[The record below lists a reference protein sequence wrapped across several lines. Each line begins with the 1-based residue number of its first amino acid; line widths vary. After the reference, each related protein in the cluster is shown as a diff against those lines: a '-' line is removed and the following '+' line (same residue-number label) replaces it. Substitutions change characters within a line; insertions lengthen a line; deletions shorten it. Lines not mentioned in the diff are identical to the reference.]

1 MQVFLR
7 DFCFFYQKLLYL
19 CKIMRPD
26 LREQPKQFVP
36 ENKKDQ
42 LWYTENARYVASKY
56 NTQFNS
62 LGFRNADVNY
72 DKPVDEMLR
81 LFTYYLGKQE
91 NRDYYYTTQD
101 QTGCELPTV
110 WINGQKLTSMI
121 DFMLGTGIKMIE
133 NIEPSTKAISRT
145 AVNKRTRDMELALMK
160 IEFATVFKELEDKYG
175 IAVNPL
181 GKNQFELP
189 EEVMKYMQYDYKQY
203 GEEIAYD
210 MVMDILYRNKFILKY
225 KQAFFYT
232 LLAGVVGIENSIINK
247 KQVKKV
253 ILPYNLIWD
262 NTFDDDMNEGAR
274 FVGKIDWITPG
285 EIISNPY
292 YTRQLTNEQIEEIK
306 KLTPD
311 NIDKLLGEDN
321 ITTNKLKWYWNNN
334 GVPSLAATT
343 CYWIGYKEL
352 RYEKTQDKYGN
363 THLGKIKGAATSQY
377 WAKTVYKATL
387 LANKYVVDF
396 GEVENIVRKSDDI
409 NEVSLPISVF
419 IPNMVMGESRSIAS
433 RLHKHQD
440 RIDFLNNEITKTVTR
455 AKGKVFVLNK
465 NKLGS
470 STAQEVLNDFER
482 MGIHI
487 SDGGAS
493 GEDSIPSDNNRIVE
507 VVDMTLDPNV
517 QQLLSLKRE
526 EERIMEEIVNVP
538 KVAMGQQQGYVGA
551 KTQAGSIAQSN
562 LGTAYLYQGFIQF
575 IEKDL
580 QFALNQYKVSLLAND
595 DEYIP
600 VVGDRGMNYLK
611 VTKEFA
617 FEDFGI
623 FIRVK
628 DFIDDQAKERLLFI
642 AQAAMQNQA
651 IDMLDYIS
659 IETAKTYT
667 ELYNNLKYAIEKKQ
681 RKVEEQQQIQMMM
694 QQAQIEQ
701 QAQLQQ
707 DMVAAKEQGNNY
719 RAELKANTQQP
730 NNQQVPQ
737 EEMQN
742 PEAAM

>member
-1 MQVFLR
+1 
-7 DFCFFYQKLLYL
+7 
-19 CKIMRPD
+19 MRHD
-26 LREQPKQFVP
+26 LREQPNQFVP

-42 LWYTENARYVASKY
+42 EWFAENVRYVASKY

-62 LGFRNADVNY
+62 LGFRNNTVNY
-72 DKPVDEMLR
+72 DKPIDEMLR
-81 LFTYYLGKQE
+81 MFTYYLGKQE

-110 WINGQKLTSMI
+110 WIAGQKLTSMI

-133 NIEPSTKAISRT
+133 NIEPTTKAISRT
-145 AVNKRTRDMELALMK
+145 AVNKKTLQMTIALLKTEFKNIFEEMEKDMG
-160 IEFATVFKELEDKYG
+160 VS
-175 IAVNPL
+175 VNPL
-181 GKNQFELP
+181 GKQDFEMP
-189 EEVMKYMQYDYKQY
+189 EDVMRFMQYDYKQQ
-203 GEEIAYD
+203 GEEVAYD
-210 MVMDILYRNKFILKY
+210 MVMDILHRNRFLDKY

-232 LLAGVVGIENSIINK
+232 LLGGVVGIENLIVNK
-247 KQVKKV
+247 KQVKKI

-262 NTFDDDMNEGAR
+262 NTFDDDLNEGAR
-274 FVGKIDWITPG
+274 FSGKIDWVTPG
-285 EIISNPY
+285 EVISNPY
-292 YTRQLTNEQIEEIK
+292 YSRQLTSEQLEEIK

-321 ITTNKLKWYWNNN
+321 ITTNKLKWYYNNN

-352 RYEKTQDKYGN
+352 RYEKTKDKYGN
-363 THLGKIKGAATSQY
+363 THLGKIKGNATSQY
-377 WAKTVYKATL
+377 WIKTVYKGTL
-387 LANKYVVDF
+387 LANKYIVDF
-396 GEVENIVRKSDDI
+396 GEVTNIVRKSDDL

-419 IPNMVMGESRSIAS
+419 IPNMVMGESRSVAS

-440 RIDFLNNEITKTVTR
+440 RIDFLNNEITKAVTR

-465 NKLGS
+465 NKLGT

-487 SDGGAS
+487 MDGNAT
-493 GEDSIPSDNNRIVE
+493 GEDPIAADNNRVVE

-562 LGTAYLYQGFIQF
+562 LGTSYLYQGFVRF

-580 QFALNQYKVSLLAND
+580 QYALNQYKVSLLANG
-595 DEYIP
+595 DEDIP
-600 VVGDRGMNYLK
+600 VIGDRGMNYLK
-611 VTKEFA
+611 VTEDFK
-617 FEDFGI
+617 FEDFGVYVKI
-623 FIRVK
+623 K
-628 DFIDDQAKERLLFI
+628 DFIDEQAKERLLFI

-651 IDMLDYIS
+651 IDMLDYLQ
-659 IETAKTYT
+659 IETAKTYS
-667 ELYNNLKYAIEKKQ
+667 ELYNQLKFSLQKKIREAEK
-681 RKVEEQQQIQMMM
+681 QQQIQAMMM
-694 QQAQIEQ
+694 QAQMEQQQ
-701 QAQLQQ
+701 QAQQ
-707 DMVAAKEQGNNY
+707 DMASMKEQGSNY
-719 RAELKANTQQP
+719 RAEVQASSRQP
-730 NNQQVPQ
+730 QAQAPV
-737 EEMQN
+737 EEGSQM
-742 PEAAM
+742 PM

>member
-1 MQVFLR
+1 
-7 DFCFFYQKLLYL
+7 
-19 CKIMRPD
+19 MRHD
-26 LREQPKQFVP
+26 LREQPNQFVP

-42 LWYTENARYVASKY
+42 TWFSENVRYVASKY
-56 NTQFNS
+56 NTQSNS
-62 LGFRNADVNY
+62 LGFRNNTQNY
-72 DKPVDEMLR
+72 DKPIDEMLR
-81 LFTYYLGKQE
+81 MFTYYLGKQE

-133 NIEPSTKAISRT
+133 NIEPSVKAISRA
-145 AVNKRTRDMELALMK
+145 AVNKKTMQMELALIK
-160 IEFATVFKELEDKYG
+160 TEFKNIFEELEKEMG
-175 IAVNPL
+175 VSVNPL
-181 GKNQFELP
+181 GKQEFELP
-189 EEVMKYMQYDYKQY
+189 EDVMKFMQYDYKQH
-203 GEEIAYD
+203 GEEVAYN
-210 MVMDILYRNKFILKY
+210 MVIDILHRNRFLDKY

-232 LLAGVVGIENSIINK
+232 LLGGVVGIENLIINK
-247 KQVKKV
+247 KQTKKI

-262 NTFDDDMNEGAR
+262 NTFDDDLNEGAR
-274 FVGKIDWITPG
+274 FAGKIDWLTPG
-285 EIISNPY
+285 EIVSNPY
-292 YTRQLTNEQIEEIK
+292 YTRQLTNEEIEEIK

-321 ITTNKLKWYWNNN
+321 ITTNKLKWYYNNN

-352 RYEKTQDKYGN
+352 RYEKTKDKYGN
-363 THLGKIKGAATSQY
+363 THLGKIKGNATSQY
-377 WAKTVYKATL
+377 WVKTVYKGTL
-387 LANKYVVDF
+387 LANKYIVDF
-396 GEVENIVRKSDDI
+396 GEVTNIVRKSDDI
-409 NEVSLPISVF
+409 NDVHLPITVF
-419 IPNMVMGESRSIAS
+419 VPNMVMGESRSVAS

-440 RIDFLNNEITKTVTR
+440 RIDFLNNEITKAITR

-465 NKLGS
+465 HKLGS
-470 STAQEVLNDFER
+470 ATSQEVLNDFER

-487 SDGGAS
+487 TDGNAT
-493 GEDSIPSDNNRIVE
+493 GEDPIAADNNRVVE

-562 LGTAYLYQGFIQF
+562 LGTAYLYQGFVRF

-580 QFALNQYKVSLLAND
+580 QYALNQYKVSLLAND
-595 DEYIP
+595 DEEIP
-600 VVGDRGMNYLK
+600 VIGDRGMNYLK
-611 VTKEFA
+611 ITKEFK

-623 FIRVK
+623 YVKIK

-651 IDMLDYIS
+651 IDMLDYLQ
-659 IETAKTYT
+659 IETCKTYT
-667 ELYNNLKYAIEKKQ
+667 ELYNQLKFSLEKKK
-681 RKVEEQQQIQMMM
+681 REMEKQQEVQAMMM
-694 QQAQIEQ
+694 QAQMEQ

-707 DMVAAKEQGNNY
+707 DQAAMKEEGNNY
-719 RAELKANTQQP
+719 RAELQASAKQPQQQQP
-730 NNQQVPQ
+730 V
-737 EEMQN
+737 EEQSPM
-742 PEAAM
+742 

>member
-1 MQVFLR
+1 
-7 DFCFFYQKLLYL
+7 
-19 CKIMRPD
+19 MRPD
-26 LREQPKQFVP
+26 LREQPDQFVP

-62 LGFRNADVNY
+62 LGFRNASVNY
-72 DKPVDEMLR
+72 DKPIDEMLR

-133 NIEPSTKAISRT
+133 NIEPSVKAISRT
-145 AVNKRTRDMELALMK
+145 AVNKKTLDMELALLK
-160 IEFATVFKELEDKYG
+160 VEFANVFKQMEEDFG
-175 IAVNPL
+175 VSVNPL
-181 GKNQFELP
+181 GTKEFELP

-210 MVMDILYRNKFILKY
+210 MIMDILHRNKFMSKY

-232 LLAGVVGIENSIINK
+232 LLAGVVGIENLIINK
-247 KQVKKV
+247 KQTKKI

-262 NTFDDDMNEGAR
+262 NTFDDDLNEGAR

-285 EIISNPY
+285 EIVSNPY
-292 YTRQLTNEQIEEIK
+292 YTRQLTEAEVNEIK

-334 GVPSLAATT
+334 GVPSIAATT

-352 RYEKTQDKYGN
+352 RYEKTKDKYGN
-363 THLGKIKGAATSQY
+363 THLGKIKGPAASQY
-377 WAKTVYKATL
+377 WVKTVYKATL

-409 NEVSLPISVF
+409 NDVQLPITVF

-440 RIDFLNNEITKTVTR
+440 RIDFLNNEITKTITR

-470 STAQEVLNDFER
+470 ATSQEVLNDFER
-482 MGIHI
+482 IGIHI
-487 SDGGAS
+487 SDGGAT
-493 GEDSIPSDNNRIVE
+493 GEDPVAADNNRIVE

-580 QFALNQYKVSLLAND
+580 QYALNQFKVSLLANE
-595 DEYIP
+595 DEDIP
-600 VVGDRGMNYLK
+600 VVGDRGMNFLK
-611 VTKEFA
+611 ITKDFM

-623 FIRVK
+623 YVKVK

-651 IDMLDYIS
+651 IDMLDYIA
-659 IETAKTYT
+659 IETSKTYA
-667 ELYNNLKYAIEKKQ
+667 ELQNQLRYAIEKKQ
-681 RKVEEQQQIQMMM
+681 RKMEEQQQIQMMM
-694 QQAQIEQ
+694 QQAQMEQ
-701 QAQLQQ
+701 QQQLQQ

-719 RAELKANTQQP
+719 RAELKATQQAP
-730 NNQQVPQ
+730 PASNVAAEQPAPEGEMVGGPQ
-737 EEMQN
+737 
-742 PEAAM
+742 

>member
-1 MQVFLR
+1 
-7 DFCFFYQKLLYL
+7 
-19 CKIMRPD
+19 MRPD
-26 LREQPKQFVP
+26 LREQPDQFVP

-62 LGFRNADVNY
+62 LGFRNASVNY
-72 DKPVDEMLR
+72 DKPIDEMLR

-133 NIEPSTKAISRT
+133 NIEPSVKAISRT
-145 AVNKRTRDMELALMK
+145 AVNKKTLDMELALLK
-160 IEFATVFKELEDKYG
+160 VEFANVFKQMEEDFG
-175 IAVNPL
+175 VSVNPL
-181 GKNQFELP
+181 GTKEFELP

-210 MVMDILYRNKFILKY
+210 MITDILHRNKFISKY

-232 LLAGVVGIENSIINK
+232 LLAGVVGIENLIINK
-247 KQVKKV
+247 KQTKKI

-262 NTFDDDMNEGAR
+262 NTFDDDLNEGAR

-285 EIISNPY
+285 EIVSNPY
-292 YTRQLTNEQIEEIK
+292 YTRQLTEAEVNEIK

-334 GVPSLAATT
+334 GVPSIAATT

-352 RYEKTQDKYGN
+352 RYEKTKDKYGN
-363 THLGKIKGAATSQY
+363 THLGKIKGPATSQY
-377 WAKTVYKATL
+377 WVKTVYKATL

-409 NEVSLPISVF
+409 NDVQLPITVF

-440 RIDFLNNEITKTVTR
+440 RIDFLNNEITKTITR

-470 STAQEVLNDFER
+470 ATSQEVLNDFER
-482 MGIHI
+482 IGIHI
-487 SDGGAS
+487 SDGGAT
-493 GEDSIPSDNNRIVE
+493 GEDPVAADNNRIVE

-580 QFALNQYKVSLLAND
+580 QYALNQFKVSLLANE
-595 DEYIP
+595 DEDIP
-600 VVGDRGMNYLK
+600 VVGDRGMNFLK
-611 VTKEFA
+611 VTKDFM

-623 FIRVK
+623 YVKVK

-651 IDMLDYIS
+651 IDMLDYIA
-659 IETAKTYT
+659 IETSKTYA
-667 ELYNNLKYAIEKKQ
+667 ELQNQLRYAIEKKQ
-681 RKVEEQQQIQMMM
+681 RKTEEQQQIQMMM
-694 QQAQIEQ
+694 QQAQMEQ
-701 QAQLQQ
+701 QQQLQQ
-707 DMVAAKEQGNNY
+707 DIVAAKEQGNNY
-719 RAELKANTQQP
+719 RAELKATQQAP
-730 NNQQVPQ
+730 PASNVAAEQPAPEGEMVGGPQ
-737 EEMQN
+737 
-742 PEAAM
+742 

>member
-1 MQVFLR
+1 
-7 DFCFFYQKLLYL
+7 
-19 CKIMRPD
+19 MRPD
-26 LREQPKQFVP
+26 LREQPDQFVP

-62 LGFRNADVNY
+62 LGFRNASVNY
-72 DKPVDEMLR
+72 DKPIDEMLR

-133 NIEPSTKAISRT
+133 NIEPSVKAISRT
-145 AVNKRTRDMELALMK
+145 AVNKKTLDMELALLK
-160 IEFATVFKELEDKYG
+160 VEFANVFKQMEEDFG
-175 IAVNPL
+175 VSVNPL
-181 GKNQFELP
+181 GTKEFELP

-210 MVMDILYRNKFILKY
+210 MITDILHRNKFMSKY

-232 LLAGVVGIENSIINK
+232 LLAGVVGIENLIINK
-247 KQVKKV
+247 KQTKKI

-262 NTFDDDMNEGAR
+262 NTFDDDLNEGAR

-285 EIISNPY
+285 EIVSNPY
-292 YTRQLTNEQIEEIK
+292 YTRQLTEAEVNEIK

-334 GVPSLAATT
+334 GVPSIAATT

-352 RYEKTQDKYGN
+352 RYEKTKDKYGN
-363 THLGKIKGAATSQY
+363 THLGKIKGPAASQY
-377 WAKTVYKATL
+377 WVKTVYKATL

-409 NEVSLPISVF
+409 NDVQLPITVF

-440 RIDFLNNEITKTVTR
+440 RIDFLNNEITKTITR

-470 STAQEVLNDFER
+470 ATSQEVLNDFER
-482 MGIHI
+482 IGIHI
-487 SDGGAS
+487 SDGGAT
-493 GEDSIPSDNNRIVE
+493 GEDPVAADNNRIVE

-580 QFALNQYKVSLLAND
+580 QYALNQFKVSLLANE
-595 DEYIP
+595 DEDIP
-600 VVGDRGMNYLK
+600 VVGDRGMNFLK
-611 VTKEFA
+611 ITKDFM

-623 FIRVK
+623 YVKVK

-651 IDMLDYIS
+651 IDMLDYIA
-659 IETAKTYT
+659 IETSKTYA
-667 ELYNNLKYAIEKKQ
+667 ELQNQLRYAIEKKQ
-681 RKVEEQQQIQMMM
+681 RKMEEQQQIQMMM
-694 QQAQIEQ
+694 QQAQMEQ
-701 QAQLQQ
+701 QQQLQQ
-707 DMVAAKEQGNNY
+707 DMLAAKEQGNNY
-719 RAELKANTQQP
+719 RAELKATQQAP
-730 NNQQVPQ
+730 PASNVAAEQPAPEGEMVGGPQ
-737 EEMQN
+737 
-742 PEAAM
+742 